1 MAGHLPTFDGLEVIC
16 AACGDELDGDPV
28 KAMQHLAEHIAN
40 PRAVVDRA
48 MPPTTTEMEGE

>member
-1 MAGHLPTFDGLEVIC
+1 MALPIFEVEAFC
-16 AACGDELDGDPV
+16 AACGDQLDGDPA

>member
-1 MAGHLPTFDGLEVIC
+1 MAAHLPIFEGATC
-16 AACGDELDGDPV
+16 AACGDQLDGDPA

>member
-16 AACGDELDGDPV
+16 AACGDELDGDPA
-28 KAMQHLAEHIAN
+28 KAMQHLAEHI
-40 PRAVVDRA
+40 AVVDRA